1 MPFEYA
7 IRLFKYLETFIRK
20 VLSVRMY
27 VHVICVCTSSNAPL
41 CMYVCVCVCM
51 CVCMC
56 FSKIKIQ
63 HKKLNKG
70 RMCGVLCAMCVV
82 PVITAL
88 QTNHFESSIS
98 AHITLS
104 AHTHTTT
111 TPQTKGTHTRH
122 THTHRT
128 VTHITQTYVMHIQP
142 PIN

>member
-1 MPFEYA
+1 MVMPFEYA

-63 HKKLNKG
+63 HKKTKQRANVWSSVCDVCCSCYHCTSNKSL
-70 RMCGVLCAMCVV
+70 R
-82 PVITAL
+82 I
-88 QTNHFESSIS
+88 
-98 AHITLS
+98 
-104 AHTHTTT
+104 
-111 TPQTKGTHTRH
+111 K
-122 THTHRT
+122 
-128 VTHITQTYVMHIQP
+128 Y
-142 PIN
+142 